1 MMIIITIA
9 AAVVIFIIGAVL
21 VAAGL
26 PGLPSNL
33 GYTNQGKTGWG
44 RVISGL
50 VLCILAVPVFLASF
64 GWQQVSSGE
73 VGVVSVWNKVQDDE
87 MQPGLAW
94 RIPIVSGVTTWDTK
108 VQTYNFDKIEAFTSE
123 NQPALLSGIVNYH
136 IVPERASDLQVTFG
150 QDYAQKLI
158 VSQADSALKAEA
170 RKYTVNLIT
179 AKRDEL
185 AVAAVAELTEISQP
199 CGLVIDNV
207 SIRNVDLSADYLAA
221 VEAKQKA
228 EQDAERAKAE
238 AQTARNKAQGEAD
251 AQVIRAQGEAD
262 ANAKIAASITQPL
275 IQWEYIRK
283 LAPNV
288 TVMMVPENQQ
298 FIYPMPTAQP

>member
-94 RIPIVSGVTTWDTK
+94 RVPIVSGVTTWDTK
-108 VQTYNFDKIEAFTSE
+108 VQTYQFDKIEAFTSE

-136 IVPERASDLQVTFG
+136 IVPEKASDLQVTFG
-150 QDYAQKLI
+150 QDYASKLI
-158 VSQADSALKAEA
+158 KSQADSALKAEA
-170 RKYTVNLIT
+170 RKYTVDLIT

-185 AVAAVAELTEISQP
+185 AAAAVAELTANNQNY
-199 CGLVIDNV
+199 GVIIDGV

>member
-1 MMIIITIA
+1 MMTLITLAIA
-9 AAVVIFIIGAVL
+9 VIVFVIGAVL

-26 PGLPSNL
+26 PSNM
-33 GYTNQGKTGWG
+33 GYTNQGPTRIG
-44 RVISGL
+44 RIIAGV
-50 VLCILAVPVFLASF
+50 VLCVLAIPIALASF

-73 VGVVSVWNKVQDDE
+73 VGVVSVWNKVQEDE

-108 VQTYNFDKIEAFTSE
+108 VQTYQFDKIEAFTSE

-150 QDYAQKLI
+150 QDYAVKLI
-158 VSQADSALKAEA
+158 NSQADSALKAEA
-170 RKYTVNLIT
+170 RKYTVDLIT

-185 AVAAVAELTEISQP
+185 AAAAVAELTANNKDY
-199 CGLVIDNV
+199 GVIIDGV

-228 EQDAERAKAE
+228 QQDAERAKSE

-288 TVMMVPENQQ
+288 SVMMVPENQQ
-298 FIYPMPTAQP
+298 FIYPMPTPAQ